1 MKMYKLCIKFY
12 LSNPILYQCLILLPA
27 GASLLPGG
35 PFLILTPLLSSYRRQ
50 LWITVQPV
58 THVEQGQETFTKPVA
73 VWLRVEGVI
82 DSGGHKVLVGGQ
94 GHNRTRT
101 IQVIIQN
108 MFLFSRSDCLSGNTR
123 YIHFTSN
130 NVLLLQC
137 SEKRCDSF
145 IAMHLG
151 VLEHPRY
158 LVNMTF
164 TGLEIVDKHFNIL
177 PIAGS
182 TGNECIRIFGRNF

>member
-1 MKMYKLCIKFY
+1 MYKLCIKFY

-101 IQVIIQN
+101 IQVLVQD
-108 MFLFSRSDCLSGNTR
+108 MFLFSHLHCLNNR
-123 YIHFTSN
+123 YIHFTLHA
-130 NVLLLQC
+130 VILL
-137 SEKRCDSF
+137 
-145 IAMHLG
+145 
-151 VLEHPRY
+151 
-158 LVNMTF
+158 F
-164 TGLEIVDKHFNIL
+164 TV
-177 PIAGS
+177 
-182 TGNECIRIFGRNF
+182 

>member
-108 MFLFSRSDCLSGNTR
+108 MFLLGHSDCLL
-123 YIHFTSN
+123 I
-130 NVLLLQC
+130 
-137 SEKRCDSF
+137 
-145 IAMHLG
+145 
-151 VLEHPRY
+151 
-158 LVNMTF
+158 
-164 TGLEIVDKHFNIL
+164 
-177 PIAGS
+177 
-182 TGNECIRIFGRNF
+182 

>member
-1 MKMYKLCIKFY
+1 MYKLCIKFY
-12 LSNPILYQCLILLPA
+12 SSNPILYQCLILLHA

-101 IQVIIQN
+101 IQVLVQD
-108 MFLFSRSDCLSGNTR
+108 MFLFSHLNCLNNR
-123 YIHFTSN
+123 YTHFTLHV
-130 NVLLLQC
+130 VLLFPVQ
-137 SEKRCDSF
+137 
-145 IAMHLG
+145 
-151 VLEHPRY
+151 
-158 LVNMTF
+158 
-164 TGLEIVDKHFNIL
+164 
-177 PIAGS
+177 
-182 TGNECIRIFGRNF
+182 

>member
-1 MKMYKLCIKFY
+1 M
-12 LSNPILYQCLILLPA
+12 YQCLILLPT

-101 IQVIIQN
+101 IQVLVQD
-108 MFLFSRSDCLSGNTR
+108 MFLFSHLNCLNNR
-123 YIHFTSN
+123 YTHFTLHV
-130 NVLLLQC
+130 VLLLQC

-164 TGLEIVDKHFNIL
+164 TGLEIVDKHFNIEN
-177 PIAGS
+177 IIFTIS
-182 TGNECIRIFGRNF
+182 TYRFIFLFIDKNSSII